1 MVFEPLGSQGH
12 ELGGRWTGTKMCWP
26 LDVAQVHGQQGQTG
40 LHVTTVVIPAK
51 QGLDRE
57 RMSEVVNTGPSQGPP
72 GHQPNL
78 SDQFMEGRVDGVVDQ
93 PVAATGDE
101 EAPRAG
107 TWAQLVPL
115 EAVEAEGL
123 RRLGEKSTW

>member
-1 MVFEPLGSQGH
+1 MDGYQNVLAA
-12 ELGGRWTGTKMCWP
+12 GRSP
-26 LDVAQVHGQQGQTG
+26 SHGQQGQTG

-93 PVAATGDE
+93 PVPRRWRRSAHSSDFGHPFRLKADAVPAESGQ
-101 EAPRAG
+101 ARGRAG
-107 TWAQLVPL
+107 AMVVFGCQVAQPMGQ
-115 EAVEAEGL
+115 A
-123 RRLGEKSTW
+123 T